1 MALNNLTRVTGSGF
15 GTDTSINTAG
25 IITATSF
32 SGDGSALT
40 GVVGSGSGVVVQEEG
55 SNVGTAQTIN
65 FIGTGVTATLS
76 GGIAS
81 IEITT
86 SSGGGLSDIVSDTSP
101 QLGGNLD
108 VNGKDI
114 TGTGG
119 VNLTGV
125 VTATTFS
132 GSAAS
137 LTSIPAGQLTGTI
150 SDGRLPSTITSDIT
164 GNVTG
169 TATIS
174 TNVTVADESSDTSC
188 FLLYST
194 EATGNIAPKTG
205 SNLTFNSSSGTLT
218 ASTFVGDGSGLTGI
232 TASGSGVVVRDG
244 GSLVGTAG
252 TIDFG
257 TNVSVSPI
265 SAGVVTV
272 TAAAGTIVGINTSG
286 TTELNNLT
294 VAGVATANS
303 FSGTS
308 GSFTILNG
316 GVNTAFHVDGGAPA
330 MSLHVENDGEISV
343 ETTLKV
349 GTAITMSSGII
360 TATTF
365 SGSGASLTTL
375 NASELDSGTIPD
387 ARFPATLPAA
397 SGANLTNL
405 PAANIT
411 GTLPAISGANLTNL
425 DASDLASGTIPDARF
440 PATLPAVSGAN
451 LTNLPSDT
459 PADTDVQV
467 TYDVSSNGS
476 SGYRFTGPGYSGAD
490 DNPDIYL
497 VRGQRYRFINGT
509 GSGHPFRIQSDTSG
523 TAYTDG
529 VSGSQSGTQD
539 FNVQHDAPVR
549 LYYQCTIHSG
559 MIGNIYIVGG
569 SDWRMTDVATNAT
582 PEIFT
587 NLNVGIGTDN
597 PLFHLHVS
605 SDSNTALG
613 VYSNQTTGDQF
624 QVATLKFRTYETSS
638 NTAAAGDFLL
648 TGKNTITFGGANRF
662 IMRGDTGVSLGFYT
676 DNTERLSITSG
687 GEVQIANGNL
697 KFSTA
702 GTGIDFSANANATG
716 MSSEV
721 LDDYEEGT
729 FTPTVS
735 VEGQSNAT
743 TDKQY
748 GRYVKIGK
756 MVTVWCYVQL
766 NGTPSGRGVN
776 NAWQHGGLPFTKMNN
791 AGGFDPPGPII
802 YWTIDSTSALNGTA
816 PYMLMGR
823 IFNNSS
829 GGRIRAHDS
838 SQNQSGHNA
847 SLLLK
852 DNTEYSYSFTY
863 EVA

>member
-86 SSGGGLSDIVSDTSP
+86 SSGGGGGLSDVVSDTTP

-108 VNGKDI
+108 INGKDV

-125 VTATTFS
+125 ITATTFV
-132 GSAAS
+132 GA
-137 LTSIPAGQLTGTI
+137 LTGNASGNAATATT
-150 SDGRLPSTITSDIT
+150 LQNASTIGGVSFDGSTNINLPGVNAAGNQDTS
-164 GNVTG
+164 G
-169 TATIS
+169 TASIA

-205 SNLTFNSSSGTLT
+205 SNLIFNSSNGTLS

-232 TASGSGVVVRDG
+232 TASGSGVIVRDG

-303 FSGTS
+303 FSGS
-308 GSFTILNG
+308 GS
-316 GVNTAFHVDGGAPA
+316 A
-330 MSLHVENDGEISV
+330 
-343 ETTLKV
+343 
-349 GTAITMSSGII
+349 
-360 TATTF
+360 
-365 SGSGASLTTL
+365 LTTL

-387 ARFPATLPAA
+387 ARFPATLPAV

-440 PATLPAVSGAN
+440 PATLPAASGANLTNLPAANITGTLPAISGAN

-467 TYDVSSNGS
+467 TYDISSNGS
-476 SGYRFTGPGYSGAD
+476 SAYLFTGPGYSGAD

-497 VRGQRYRFINGT
+497 VRGQRYRFINTTGT
-509 GSGHPFRIQSDTSG
+509 GHPFRIQSDTSG

-529 VSGSQSGTQD
+529 VSGDQDGTQD

-559 MIGNIYIVGG
+559 MIGNIYVVGA
-569 SDWRMTDVATNAT
+569 SDWRMTDVATSAT

-587 NLNVGIGTDN
+587 NLNVGFESTSKIRLKGSVSNGTTHAHLNIG
-597 PLFHLHVS
+597 
-605 SDSNTALG
+605 SDSSNSETRAIDIYGGWSEGEYKSINYNHGTGTADILAQQRVRYKSSPSSTYYEIGRFYHGQNT
-613 VYSNQTTGDQF
+613 
-624 QVATLKFRTYETSS
+624 
-638 NTAAAGDFLL
+638 TAYP
-648 TGKNTITFGGANRF
+648 IRF
-662 IMRGDTGVSLGFYT
+662 VSTGVTTADLEL
-676 DNTERLSITSG
+676 D
-687 GEVQIANGNL
+687 GNL
-697 KFSTA
+697 KVSS
-702 GTGIDFSANANATG
+702 GNGINFSAYATSG
-716 MSSEV
+716 NPSSNL

-729 FTPTVS
+729 FLPTMFGSTVAGTS
-735 VEGQSNAT
+735 TYSL
-743 TDKQY
+743 QY
-748 GRYVKIGK
+748 GYYVKVGK
-756 MVTVWCYVQL
+756 LVHIQIRMTVASSTATGYM
-766 NGTPSGRGVN
+766 RI
-776 NAWQHGGLPFTKMNN
+776 GGLPFVSLNDANRGYASINVSYANN
-791 AGGFDPPGPII
+791 ISLPSGSTWMGAYTSAGGSSLVLIGNTPGSVVQQVSV
-802 YWTIDSTSALNGTA
+802 DTSWVALIGGTYIA
-816 PYMLMGR
+816 
-823 IFNNSS
+823 N
-829 GGRIRAHDS
+829 
-838 SQNQSGHNA
+838 
-847 SLLLK
+847 
-852 DNTEYSYSFTY
+852 
-863 EVA
+863 V